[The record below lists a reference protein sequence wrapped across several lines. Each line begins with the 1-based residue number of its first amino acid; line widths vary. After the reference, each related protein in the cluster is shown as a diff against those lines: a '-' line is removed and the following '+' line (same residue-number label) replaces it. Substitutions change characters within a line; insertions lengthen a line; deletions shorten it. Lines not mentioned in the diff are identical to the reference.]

1 MTSSTTV
8 KAVSNGTDTTTDVR
22 RAPREHG
29 IHRVQEEQVYH
40 LTGLAESAL
49 FEAERLLH
57 QVNNTAS
64 AARRIDHDGS
74 RGSEPVDVADL
85 ATVISE
91 ALDCIDVAAETL
103 SRLNCD
109 IRNRQDDQ
117 S

>member
-8 KAVSNGTDTTTDVR
+8 KAVSNGTDTITDAS
-22 RAPREHG
+22 RAQREHG
-29 IHRVQEEQVYH
+29 IIRVQEEQVYY

-57 QVNNTAS
+57 GVNNTAS
-64 AARRIDHDGS
+64 ARRIDHDGS
-74 RGSEPVDVADL
+74 KGSEPVDVADL

-117 S
+117 F